1 MLANLALVASYIY
14 VAMIIYGVI
23 EDALNTRN

>member
-1 MLANLALVASYIY
+1 MIYNLALVASYIF
-14 VAMIIYGVI
+14 VAMLIYGVI